1 MITLFGKKKTK
12 GEQPITPEEL
22 GRLNDKQTQ
31 NPTIRKY
38 HVATDSAQIMGLKK
52 RRKILGIILGAV
64 TAVLAILFIISMLVT
79 KWGDLVIEIDRP
91 AVAKGFTLSESKDF
105 ESKSVSLS
113 AKQALDVTNITYN
126 WLPTD
131 LDTSKDG
138 EHNGENYVAYT
149 FYLRNDGE
157 EAIDYDAVLDITG
170 VAKSADEAVRVMVYK
185 NGEPSIFAKGRYDDR
200 EQAETDATKFESD
213 TVVMSAK
220 STDFKVGDVDKYT
233 VVIWIEGND
242 SECIDDIRDGYVR
255 MRMLFKLDDPDAT
268 QSPFGDYYNNGKLV
282 DDTKNYKGYTVYKT
296 AIPKYVDTKISFYR
310 LSKHGDDVFDGTVY
324 NAWHTYDGADSSV
337 RYSGWKIL
345 GSLASTR
352 HIGSTTTNYSHYY
365 AIRGNGYGTVAH
377 NDSNRYEQWLSPCIG
392 YWGTE
397 TGPVSTS

>member
-12 GEQPITPEEL
+12 SEQPITPEEL

>member
-1 MITLFGKKKTK
+1 MFGKKKTK

-138 EHNGENYVAYT
+138 EHNGENYVAY
-149 FYLRNDGE
+149 YINH
-157 EAIDYDAVLDITG
+157 
-170 VAKSADEAVRVMVYK
+170 VRC
-185 NGEPSIFAKGRYDDR
+185 N
-200 EQAETDATKFESD
+200 
-213 TVVMSAK
+213 
-220 STDFKVGDVDKYT
+220 
-233 VVIWIEGND
+233 IWIEG
-242 SECIDDIRDGYVR
+242 E
-255 MRMLFKLDDPDAT
+255 DAEARLAMV
-268 QSPFGDYYNNGKLV
+268 GGKFTANLRLGL
-282 DDTKNYKGYTVYKT
+282 KN
-296 AIPKYVDTKISFYR
+296 
-310 LSKHGDDVFDGTVY
+310 
-324 NAWHTYDGADSSV
+324 
-337 RYSGWKIL
+337 
-345 GSLASTR
+345 
-352 HIGSTTTNYSHYY
+352 
-365 AIRGNGYGTVAH
+365 
-377 NDSNRYEQWLSPCIG
+377 
-392 YWGTE
+392 
-397 TGPVSTS
+397 

>member
-1 MITLFGKKKTK
+1 MIKLFGKKKTK

-22 GRLNDKQTQ
+22 GKLNDKQTQ

-38 HVATDSAQIMGLKK
+38 HVATDSAQIMALKK

-91 AVAKGFTLSESKDF
+91 AIAKGFTLSETEDF
-105 ESKSVSLS
+105 ANKTVSLS

-157 EAIDYDAVLDITG
+157 ETIDYDAVLDVTG

-282 DDTKNYKGYTVYKT
+282 DDTKNYNEGQGIGT
-296 AIPKYVDTKISFYR
+296 DTK
-310 LSKHGDDVFDGTVY
+310 
-324 NAWHTYDGADSSV
+324 
-337 RYSGWKIL
+337 
-345 GSLASTR
+345 
-352 HIGSTTTNYSHYY
+352 
-365 AIRGNGYGTVAH
+365 
-377 NDSNRYEQWLSPCIG
+377 
-392 YWGTE
+392 
-397 TGPVSTS
+397 

>member
-1 MITLFGKKKTK
+1 
-12 GEQPITPEEL
+12 
-22 GRLNDKQTQ
+22 
-31 NPTIRKY
+31 
-38 HVATDSAQIMGLKK
+38 MGLKK

-157 EAIDYDAVLDITG
+157 ETIDYDAVLDVTG

-185 NGEPSIFAKGRYDDR
+185 NGEPSIYAKGRYDDR
-200 EQAETDATKFESD
+200 EQPETDATKFESD

-220 STDFKVGDVDKYT
+220 STDFKAGDVDKYT

-282 DDTKNYKGYTVYKT
+282 DDTKNYNEGQGIGT
-296 AIPKYVDTKISFYR
+296 DTK
-310 LSKHGDDVFDGTVY
+310 
-324 NAWHTYDGADSSV
+324 
-337 RYSGWKIL
+337 
-345 GSLASTR
+345 
-352 HIGSTTTNYSHYY
+352 
-365 AIRGNGYGTVAH
+365 
-377 NDSNRYEQWLSPCIG
+377 
-392 YWGTE
+392 
-397 TGPVSTS
+397 